1 MKKLYYL
8 LISCLAVVVIAF
20 SVLPSS
26 TSLKYNLEKGSPAI
40 ESMSKLSFGPD
51 GILFIGDTRSASIF
65 ALNTDD
71 TRSNIQSDD
80 VTAQDISKLFAE
92 SLGTTPE
99 DIVIQDMV
107 VNPISKAL
115 YFAVHLADG
124 TPLLLKMVKG
134 KVSKVGIDNIEFSKI
149 GIADAPAEDATDRRG
164 RPIRVH
170 AISDM
175 EYANG
180 KVMVSGLSNKEFS
193 STFRS
198 ISFPFNNEA
207 ASTSLEIFHAN
218 HGRYETYAPIKS
230 FTTATIGGRSYLV
243 ASYTCTPLV
252 LFPLDELK
260 AGQHVK
266 GRTVAELG
274 NRNTPLDI
282 ISMKMNNKTSLLF
295 ANSSRPMM
303 RVNIDDLNRYD
314 GSLTEKVEGTAG
326 VDFKVFDQK
335 DVQQLDAFGS
345 DKVVLL
351 QKGEDGAL
359 ALRTE
364 AASKWQ

>member
-8 LISCLAVVVIAF
+8 LIICLAVVVTAF
-20 SVLPSS
+20 SVMPSS
-26 TSLKYNLEKGSPAI
+26 TSLKYRLEKGSPAI

-51 GILFIGDTRSASIF
+51 GILFIGDTKSASIF
-65 ALNTDD
+65 AVNTND
-71 TRSNIQSDD
+71 TKPNTQSGSVSDS
-80 VTAQDISKLFAE
+80 DIGKTLAE
-92 SLGTTPE
+92 SLGTTTD

-107 VNPISKAL
+107 VNPVSKSL
-115 YFAVHLADG
+115 FFAVHTSDG
-124 TPLLLKMVKG
+124 TPVLLKLVNG
-134 KVSKVGIDNIEFSKI
+134 KVSKFALENVEFSKV
-149 GIADAPAEDATDRRG
+149 GISDAPAEDATDRRG

-170 AISDM
+170 AISDLK
-175 EYANG
+175 YANG
-180 KVMVSGLSNKEFS
+180 KVMISGLSNKEFS

-198 ISFPFNNEA
+198 IAFPFNNEI

-218 HGRYETYAPIKS
+218 HGRFETYAPIKS
-230 FTTATIGGRSYLV
+230 FTTAEIGGKSYLV

-260 AGQHVK
+260 PGQHVK

-335 DVQQLDAFGS
+335 DVQQLDAFGT

-351 QKGEDGAL
+351 QKEANGAL
-359 ALRTE
+359 ALKTE
-364 AASKWQ
+364 SASKWQ

>member
-1 MKKLYYL
+1 MKKLHYL
-8 LISCLAVVVIAF
+8 IIACLAIVVMAF
-20 SVLPSS
+20 SVLPST
-26 TSLKYNLEKGSPAI
+26 TSFKYDLEKGSPAI
-40 ESMSKLSFGPD
+40 KSMSKLSFGPD
-51 GILFIGDTRSASIF
+51 GILFIGDTKGAAVFAVNTNDAKSNNASGVVPV
-65 ALNTDD
+65 A
-71 TRSNIQSDD
+71 D
-80 VTAQDISKLFAE
+80 VSKTIAE
-92 SLGTTPE
+92 SLGTSV
-99 DIVIQDMV
+99 DDVVIQDMV

-115 YFAVHLADG
+115 YFAVHTADG
-124 TPLLLKMVKG
+124 TPVLLKMVNG
-134 KVSKVGIDNIEFSKI
+134 NLSKVDLTNVEFSQAAI
-149 GIADAPAEDATDRRG
+149 VDAPAEDATDNRG
-164 RPIRVH
+164 RPTRVH
-170 AISDM
+170 AISDL
-175 EYANG
+175 EYSNG

-198 ISFPFNNEA
+198 MSFPFNNDLSA
-207 ASTSLEIFHAN
+207 TTLEIFHAN

-230 FTTATIGGRSYLV
+230 FTTATIGGKDYLV

-252 LFPLDELK
+252 LFPMSELK

-282 ISMKMNNKTSLLF
+282 ISMKVNNKTSLLF

-326 VDFKVFDQK
+326 VDFKVFDDK
-335 DVQQLDAFGS
+335 DVHQLDLIDA
-345 DKVVLL
+345 KRVVLI
-351 QKGEDGAL
+351 QKMEDGAL

-364 AASKWQ
+364 EVSRWQ

>member
-8 LISCLAVVVIAF
+8 FVLCLAVVVMAF
-20 SVLPSS
+20 SVMTSS

-51 GILFIGDTRSASIF
+51 GMLFIGDTKGASIF
-65 ALNTDD
+65 ALNTRD
-71 TRSNIQSDD
+71 TKLTTQSD
-80 VTAQDISKLFAE
+80 VFVKDITRLFAE
-92 SLGTTPE
+92 SLGTTSD

-107 VNPISKAL
+107 VNPKSMAL

-124 TPLLLKMVKG
+124 TPLLLKLVNG
-134 KVSKVGIDNIEFSKI
+134 EVSKVELENIEYSKT
-149 GIADAPAEDATDRRG
+149 GISDAPAEDATDRRG
-164 RPIRVH
+164 RPIRVQ

-175 EYANG
+175 EYVNG

-198 ISFPFNNEA
+198 ITFPFNDEV

-252 LFPLDELK
+252 LFPMDELK
-260 AGQHVK
+260 SGQHVK

-303 RVNIDDLNRYD
+303 RVNIDDLNRFD

-326 VDFKVFDQK
+326 VDFKVFDEK
-335 DVQQLDAFGS
+335 DVQQLDAFGA
-345 DKVVLL
+345 DKVVLI
-351 QKGEDGAL
+351 QKSEDGSL
-359 ALRTE
+359 ALKTE
-364 AASKWQ
+364 AANKWQ

>member
-8 LISCLAVVVIAF
+8 FVLCLAVVVMAF
-20 SVLPSS
+20 SVMTSS

-51 GILFIGDTRSASIF
+51 GMLFIGDTKGASIF
-65 ALNTDD
+65 ALNTRD
-71 TRSNIQSDD
+71 TKLTTQSD
-80 VTAQDISKLFAE
+80 VFVKDITRLFAE
-92 SLGTTPE
+92 SLGTTSD

-107 VNPISKAL
+107 VNPKSMAL

-124 TPLLLKMVKG
+124 TPLLLKLVNG
-134 KVSKVGIDNIEFSKI
+134 EVSKVELENIEYSKT
-149 GIADAPAEDATDRRG
+149 GISDAPAEDATDRRG
-164 RPIRVH
+164 RPIRVQ

-175 EYANG
+175 EYVNG

-198 ISFPFNNEA
+198 ITFPFNDEV

-252 LFPLDELK
+252 LFPMDELK
-260 AGQHVK
+260 SGQHVK

-326 VDFKVFDQK
+326 VDFKVFDEK
-335 DVQQLDAFGS
+335 DVQQLDAFGA
-345 DKVVLL
+345 DKVVLV
-351 QKGEDGAL
+351 QKSEDGTL
-359 ALRTE
+359 ALKTE

>member
-8 LISCLAVVVIAF
+8 LIMCLAVVVTAF
-20 SVLPSS
+20 SVMPSS
-26 TSLKYNLEKGSPAI
+26 TSLKYSLEKGSPAI

-51 GILFIGDTRSASIF
+51 GILFIGDTKSASII
-65 ALNTDD
+65 ALNTND
-71 TRSNIQSDD
+71 TKSNVQSGE
-80 VTAQDISKLFAE
+80 VSVKDIGKVLAE
-92 SLGTTPE
+92 SLGTTSE

-107 VNPISKAL
+107 ANPISKAL

-124 TPLLLKMVKG
+124 TPLLLKMVNG
-134 KVSKVGIDNIEFSKI
+134 KVSKVGLENVEFSKT
-149 GIADAPAEDATDRRG
+149 ALSDAPAEDATDRRG
-164 RPIRVH
+164 RPIRVQ
-170 AISDM
+170 AISDL

-180 KVMVSGLSNKEFS
+180 KVMVAGLSNKEFS

-198 ISFPFNNEA
+198 ISFPFNDEV

-252 LFPLDELK
+252 LFPMDELK
-260 AGQHVK
+260 SGQHVK

-274 NRNTPLDI
+274 NRNTPIDI

-303 RVNIDDLNRYD
+303 RVNIDDLDRYD

-335 DVQQLDAFGS
+335 DVQQLDAFGN
-345 DKVVLL
+345 DKVVLI
-351 QKGEDGAL
+351 QKGEDGSL
-359 ALRTE
+359 ALKTE